1 MSGQMTPFQ
10 TLQDLAQ
17 RSIAL
22 ALGLPEQE
30 VAQETFQGIGFGLA
44 GHSFVAQMG
53 QVTEILD
60 VPQLTRIPRV
70 EPWVVGIANVR
81 GRLVPVI
88 DVAEL
93 LGVESTIPLRQ
104 RRMLVV
110 EHNDH
115 PAGLIVDSVLGMQQ
129 LPHATWQESTE
140 QLPEALE
147 ALTDG
152 SYVFQS
158 KQWNLLQFNRLIQSE
173 RFSAVAIGQSANK
186 AIGLES

>member
-1 MSGQMTPFQ
+1 MSVQMTPFEK
-10 TLQDLAQ
+10 LQNLAQ
-17 RSIAL
+17 RSVAL
-22 ALGLPEQE
+22 ALGLPEQT
-30 VAQETFQGIGFGLA
+30 VAQETLQGIGFALA
-44 GHSFVAQMG
+44 GHAFVAQMG

-60 VPQLTRIPRV
+60 VPVLTRIPRV
-70 EPWVVGIANVR
+70 ESWVLGLANVR

-88 DVAEL
+88 DVADL
-93 LGVESTIPLRQ
+93 LGVESSVPLRQ

-110 EHNDH
+110 EHDDH
-115 PAGLIVDSVLGMQQ
+115 PTGLIVDAVLGMQQ
-129 LPHATWQESTE
+129 LPHAAWQETTE
-140 QLPEALE
+140 LLPDALS

>member
-44 GHSFVAQMG
+44 GHAFVAQMG